1 MIKKIS
7 FLLTLFIYATLLALP
22 LKAEL
27 TIEITQG
34 VDNPTRIAVI
44 PFEWSEAGA
53 LPENIADIIS
63 ADLNRSGQ
71 FVTLGTDNMLSMPH
85 QRKQVFFR
93 DWKIIEQ
100 EYLLIGQV
108 KSATNKS
115 GYDVHY
121 ELYDVYKQE
130 RILAEI
136 ISGADNK
143 LRDLAHHISDKV
155 YKQLTGINGSFSTRI
170 VYVTANKR
178 ANGANLFRLQLA
190 DADGYRAQTIL
201 ESAEPILSPDWAP
214 DGKRI
219 AYVSFEGR
227 RPGIYIQNLATGQR
241 QKLPWFKGLNS
252 APAWSPNGKQLA
264 VVLSKDGNPEIYI
277 YTIAT
282 RKFRRLTHH
291 FAIDTEPSW
300 APDGKSLIFT
310 SGRGG
315 GPQIYQIDVATGN
328 IQRLTFQGNYNARGR
343 LTKDGRFLILVHR
356 TEGVFHIAIQ
366 DLVRGGIRSLTQTQ
380 LDESPSIAP
389 NGSMLIYATSYQD
402 RGVLAAVSVDGR
414 VKFRLPSKYGDVRE
428 PAWSPF

>member
-7 FLLTLFIYATLLALP
+7 FLLTLFIYTTFLALP

-53 LPENIADIIS
+53 LPENIADIVS
-63 ADLNRSGQ
+63 ADLRRSGQ
-71 FVTLGTDNMLSMPH
+71 FVALGTDNMLSMPH
-85 QRKQVFFR
+85 KRKQVFFR
-93 DWKIIEQ
+93 DWRIIEQ

-108 KSATNKS
+108 KSANNKS
-115 GYDVHY
+115 GYSVQY

-130 RILAEI
+130 RILAEV
-136 ISGADNK
+136 ISGNNNK

-170 VYVTANKR
+170 IYVTANKT

-214 DGKRI
+214 DSKRI

-241 QKLPWFKGLNS
+241 QKLPWFQGLNS

-282 RKFRRLTHH
+282 RQFRRLTHH

-315 GPQIYQIDVATGN
+315 GPQIYKADIATGN
-328 IQRLTFQGNYNARGR
+328 IQRLTFQGDYNARGR

-366 DLVRGGIRSLTQTQ
+366 DLVQGGIRSLTQTQ